1 MKRSLIIVVAI
12 LILLVLAGCLRP
24 QEQEELLIEEFSENE
39 IQFELVSVSGL
50 KSSYKIVVKGELL
63 ATVHAWIED
72 DSTLFLRFEAFD
84 GWLLLESRAATST
97 TLTGMP
103 KNKDGKTDPS
113 LFSGEVH
120 ITPLKEY
127 TLSLPL
133 GKLSDG
139 QKVYFGTYSEFRKV
153 GTRTRVKYGV
163 CINSFVYHDDTPV
176 IDKKPKL
183 EGDIDDPLVRGFTY
197 DWEIE
202 KSVDPESVELK
213 LGESAT
219 ITYTINATRTPVDG
233 SFSLFGAVNLNSTG
247 ELPASSI
254 EISVMLQYLLGDE
267 YTDLEGFTAINL
279 DTSAT
284 PTLNPGESSSY
295 KYDFGFDP
303 KEGVDEYRIL
313 ASITADDIF
322 PFTLDATFTLSGL
335 AESTDATAT
344 IADQLKDI
352 ESVIPGG
359 FSAAY
364 VPPTTG
370 SWVLEQPG
378 DGVQTFSLVYEVLL
392 TNEKIEDPQQ
402 DFYIL
407 DNTATLTEYDS
418 KTEHSDDARVI
429 ITVPQESEDILELTV
444 EVSGEFGWEETV
456 RYGWEIDKSVDP
468 SSAELSIGEE
478 EDFEYTLTATR
489 SVEETTALAT
499 ITGKATVENTGSL
512 KAEGVSLVITL
523 QYYDG
528 EWKDLESKGPFALGD
543 MEVGDS
549 EEKDYEF
556 NFDPTGKS
564 KFRVLA
570 TATSGSYSADN
581 AKEFVP
587 GTPEEKNINPSADVE
602 DVFTNFSDFKA
613 YGFSVDPDD
622 PDRSWDDI
630 INHTDWVQADSN
642 TWKTSYTITVKN
654 EEAEEDLEGYYLYN
668 TVTIY
673 KSGTDEEYDSD
684 DEEIKIIVTE
694 TVKLK
699 AEVEAEFFW
708 IRENIYE
715 WEIDKKANP
724 TLIIFQVNEFEK
736 EIDYTIT
743 ATRTLESD
751 VSEHSYQGAVTVTN
765 SGLSEAQNVKLLI
778 ELQYYNGTNWITIET
793 LPQVS
798 LGNLASGS
806 STVHNF
812 GPSVF
817 TPVDVSAEHKITVVA
832 SADAPANTADDF
844 YSSMLQITSSETT
857 NATATLDDEFTYIPD
872 GFQIVG
878 TDPDPLPFRKE
889 LTDSAIVQFSITL
902 RKFSFDG
909 VGGITYEM
917 GADAYIS
924 ATVSGYMEG
933 TYPGWCT
940 QVNVSGISGPY
951 TILDIYEGGAPSTQ
965 MAKINYILNRFRDGD
980 YPGVDYRH
988 IQLAI
993 WAIMEGSLKWSSWR
1007 TMFSPDVPDGDRPI
1021 VQAIIDTAEDDFL
1034 PGCGDV
1040 ILISALSSNKQ
1051 NLILEAV
1058 LSCEV
1063 QEFTLENT
1071 ATLVTETD
1079 ELWDDAVVEIRLT
1092 PTDPQVWK
1100 EETAWGGNYEGSGS
1114 AWWYYFDTNGPATQD
1129 IYAGKNKKVAGASVT
1144 YKDGKLII
1152 VLGPNMRL
1160 KNTDESVK
1168 IQGYAEGGLPST
1180 RPEGGHFSYK
1190 GSNLVVDVSPARYF
1204 AIHLDVEVLK

>member
-1 MKRSLIIVVAI
+1 V
-12 LILLVLAGCLRP
+12 
-24 QEQEELLIEEFSENE
+24 
-39 IQFELVSVSGL
+39 
-50 KSSYKIVVKGELL
+50 
-63 ATVHAWIED
+63 
-72 DSTLFLRFEAFD
+72 
-84 GWLLLESRAATST
+84 
-97 TLTGMP
+97 
-103 KNKDGKTDPS
+103 
-113 LFSGEVH
+113 
-120 ITPLKEY
+120 
-127 TLSLPL
+127 
-133 GKLSDG
+133 
-139 QKVYFGTYSEFRKV
+139 
-153 GTRTRVKYGV
+153 
-163 CINSFVYHDDTPV
+163 
-176 IDKKPKL
+176 
-183 EGDIDDPLVRGFTY
+183 
-197 DWEIE
+197 
-202 KSVDPESVELK
+202 
-213 LGESAT
+213 
-219 ITYTINATRTPVDG
+219 
-233 SFSLFGAVNLNSTG
+233 
-247 ELPASSI
+247 
-254 EISVMLQYLLGDE
+254 
-267 YTDLEGFTAINL
+267 
-279 DTSAT
+279 
-284 PTLNPGESSSY
+284 
-295 KYDFGFDP
+295 
-303 KEGVDEYRIL
+303 
-313 ASITADDIF
+313 
-322 PFTLDATFTLSGL
+322 
-335 AESTDATAT
+335 
-344 IADQLKDI
+344 
-352 ESVIPGG
+352 
-359 FSAAY
+359 
-364 VPPTTG
+364 
-370 SWVLEQPG
+370 
-378 DGVQTFSLVYEVLL
+378 
-392 TNEKIEDPQQ
+392 
-402 DFYIL
+402 
-407 DNTATLTEYDS
+407 
-418 KTEHSDDARVI
+418 
-429 ITVPQESEDILELTV
+429 
-444 EVSGEFGWEETV
+444 
-456 RYGWEIDKSVDP
+456 
-468 SSAELSIGEE
+468 
-478 EDFEYTLTATR
+478 ATR
-489 SVEETTALAT
+489 SVEETNIATLTGVAT
-499 ITGKATVENTGSL
+499 ISNTGNTTLTNIS
-512 KAEGVSLVITL
+512 VVITL
-523 QYYDG
+523 
-528 EWKDLESKGPFALGD
+528 KDANGTTI
-543 MEVGDS
+543 DS
-549 EEKDYEF
+549 YSTSILSLTPGSEQAIPYSFEG
-556 NFDPTGKS
+556 FDPASFTADFK
-564 KFRVLA
+564 VLVEA
-570 TATSGSYSADN
+570 TDGASDTLETTQTVPSPSVTQIDENAYVQDTFDPFSVAGLTLLGNQNRDWQVTTASWTQSYSVSVAN
-581 AKEFVP
+581 SGAAP
-587 GTPEEKNINPSADVE
+587 GQYSLHNTAVIFGKD
-602 DVFTNFSDFKA
+602 TNTKYDT
-613 YGFSVDPDD
+613 DD
-622 PDRSWDDI
+622 
-630 INHTDWVQADSN
+630 
-642 TWKTSYTITVKN
+642 
-654 EEAEEDLEGYYLYN
+654 E
-668 TVTIY
+668 TVTI
-673 KSGTDEEYDSD
+673 
-684 DEEIKIIVTE
+684 IVPD
-694 TVKLK
+694 TVTLE

-708 IRENIYE
+708 NRSKLYS
-715 WEIDKKANP
+715 WEIDKEVNP
-724 TLIIFQVNEFEK
+724 SSITYDVDEFEK
-736 EIDYTIT
+736 EINYTIT

-951 TILDIYEGGAPSTQ
+951 TILDIYEGGVPSTQ

-1190 GSNLVVDVSPARYF
+1190 DSNLVVDVSPARYF